1 MEVPVANA
9 KVFWS
14 GNSQAVR
21 LPKAF
26 RFPLGTEELEIS
38 RDGETLTLRPVAHT
52 GWPEEFWHAFDGMPE
67 GFERPPQVRQH
78 REARSS

>member
-1 MEVPVANA
+1 MATA

-21 LPKAF
+21 LPKGF
-26 RFPLGTEELEIS
+26 RFPAGTEELDIS
-38 RDGETLTLRPVAHT
+38 REGETLTLRPVARAV
-52 GWPEEFWHAFDGMPE
+52 WPEEFWQAFGGMPE